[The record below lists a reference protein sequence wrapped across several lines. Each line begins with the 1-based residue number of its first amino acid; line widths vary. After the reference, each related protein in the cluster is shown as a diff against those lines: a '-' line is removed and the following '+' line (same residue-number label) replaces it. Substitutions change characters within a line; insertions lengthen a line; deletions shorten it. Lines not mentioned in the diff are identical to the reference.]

1 MKKLLVV
8 AVVALMGPGYVFA
21 GGGVKADALPDGMD
35 GFSGTLE
42 GTVVAKQDCAFTLQ
56 VARIAKLWRDNKA
69 ENAESAIGKK
79 LSIRAR
85 CGKDG
90 KSSAIHVRF
99 IATLK
104 VGGKLCIEAKD
115 GKQGLFIL
123 ELNKEQREQAK

>member
-1 MKKLLVV
+1 MKKLVVV
-8 AVVALMGPGYVFA
+8 ALVALMGTGYVFA

-56 VARIAKLWRDNKA
+56 VARIAKLWRGNKA

-79 LSIRAR
+79 LSIKAR

-90 KSSAIHVRF
+90 KPSAIHVRF
-99 IATLK
+99 IGTLK

-115 GKQGLFIL
+115 GKKGLFIL